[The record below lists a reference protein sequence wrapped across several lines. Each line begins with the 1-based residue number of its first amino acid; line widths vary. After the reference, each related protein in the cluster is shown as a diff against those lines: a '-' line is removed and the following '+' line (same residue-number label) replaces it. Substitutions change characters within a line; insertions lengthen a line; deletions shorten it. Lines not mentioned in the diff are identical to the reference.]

1 MPVGF
6 QTGVDMT
13 NAALNRMRSGGG
25 GSKMSKREKKFM
37 DEQIKNLR
45 QERKF
50 DKKDRKEAARKRE
63 LLEPNELEALERDEA
78 RSAIKGK
85 IQENRKQKYLNKQK
99 KLENERAA
107 EKLKADQA
115 AGVFRAEADE
125 KAEGFRNKLWESQ
138 QKRAAREEF
147 RAPYHEVQQALVK
160 GQQEIDAKNA
170 DTENKRAMTA
180 HQKAQTA
187 TIVENNK
194 TLHERNQADIDYKL
208 AQTEEIAAG
217 IEQTLSETARKE
229 QDAKTKTES
238 LSLLND
244 GLGVATWMMSMVP
257 HAGDPEAAIAAIR
270 ENVLSLH
277 SSAAALGP
285 EQLKVVDT
293 FMSNLETMETD
304 VKDSILHKERQKIK
318 GREEAISVQ
327 LEAKSKANPAFRR
340 QYDSWTP
347 EMKREHDVTAYVREK
362 INATGNVHM
371 NQLMNDPARK
381 GMFIKYKLHNDPNQR
396 WAMDAKGNQ
405 LKTKDGQL
413 VPNLIIDE
421 DATFAALNAT
431 LAQYKAMGPL
441 PRSKTQS
448 SLAGREEIP
457 ATSSPVVPVAG
468 AALPPPKPIRLETDT
483 NTVAT
488 EGTPHPWGETAWQDY
503 RLAQNAP
510 STAAELLSSMEG
522 GAGEHDLWL
531 AQQGALEAL
540 SLADQQ
546 RLAQWTNPS
555 LPANLQPSPTGGPPA
570 HQTNPPTHLS
580 PPTPTIHIPGHH
592 QTMPPPTGQPPTG
605 QPPAG
610 QPTAPTGQ
618 QPAPTPAPTAP
629 TQTQSQQAIPKR
641 MSGVT
646 IAGTGGNSSRPFD
659 ATTMHAAIVKRA
671 GGNQPTMAAE
681 VIEFMGEVGIEIDKG
696 STDEAINAAKLM
708 ARTNVEGSY
717 GANQLMSDNL
727 RPMDDATKKLA
738 PRFKG
743 SLIGSIRKTLFGDT
757 EFGGRDVDVDKLESA
772 LKGNIGVLSR
782 GDKKGYGKSALKTRT
797 VTNLWDKPAEDWPS
811 KIYLPMEN
819 GDTDDSD
826 VIQWTPEKV
835 KTFKR
840 RVESWKKWK
849 AFKDKI
855 DKIK

>member
-25 GSKMSKREKKFM
+25 GSKMSKREKKLM

-50 DKKDRKEAARKRE
+50 GKKDRKEAARKRE
-63 LLEPNELEALERDEA
+63 LLEPNELEALERKEA

-85 IQENRKQKYLNKQK
+85 IQENRKQKHLNEQK
-99 KLENERAA
+99 RLENERAA
-107 EKLKADQA
+107 EKLKADQD
-115 AGVFRAEADE
+115 AGVFGAESKS
-125 KAEGFRNKLWESQ
+125 KAEEFRNKLWESQ

-160 GQQEIDAKNA
+160 GQQEIDSKNA

-187 TIVENNK
+187 TILENNK
-194 TLHERNQADIDYKL
+194 TLHEKNQADIDYKL
-208 AQTEEIAAG
+208 AQTEEIFAG
-217 IEQTLSETARKE
+217 INETLSETARKE

-238 LSLLND
+238 LSNLND
-244 GLGVATWMMSMVP
+244 GLATATWMMSMVP
-257 HAGDPEAAIAAIR
+257 HASDPEAAIAAIR

-293 FMSNLETMETD
+293 FMSNLQKMETD
-304 VKDSILHKERQKIK
+304 VKDSIIHKERQKIK
-318 GREEAISVQ
+318 GREDAISVQ
-327 LEAKSKANPAFRR
+327 LEVKSKANPAFRR

-347 EMKREHDVTAYVREK
+347 EMKREHDVVAYVRRK
-362 INATGNVHM
+362 INETGNVHM
-371 NQLMNDPARK
+371 NQLMNDDARK

-421 DATFAALNAT
+421 DATFAALEAT
-431 LAQYKAMGPL
+431 LTQYKAMGPL
-441 PRSKTQS
+441 PRGERMDTVGSQEQFQPRQG
-448 SLAGREEIP
+448 AGSVIP
-457 ATSSPVVPVAG
+457 SDPNAQPTPAEKEKMASESTTT
-468 AALPPPKPIRLETDT
+468 KIS
-483 NTVAT
+483 
-488 EGTPHPWGETAWQDY
+488 GTPPWSPTSWQEY
-503 RLAQNAP
+503 QLAQNAP

-540 SLADQQ
+540 SQADQQ
-546 RLAQWTNPS
+546 RLAQWTS
-555 LPANLQPSPTGGPPA
+555 AAT
-570 HQTNPPTHLS
+570 
-580 PPTPTIHIPGHH
+580 PPTPTIHIPGYY
-592 QTMPPPTGQPPTG
+592 QAPA
-605 QPPAG
+605 PPAPPVPKPSTATPAPSPTAPTAPTG

-618 QPAPTPAPTAP
+618 PTAP
-629 TQTQSQQAIPKR
+629 TQSQSQQTIPKR

-659 ATTMHAAIVKRA
+659 ATKMHAAIVKRL
-671 GGNQPTMAAE
+671 GGNQPTKAAE

-727 RPMDDATKKLA
+727 RPMDDAAKKLA

-757 EFGGRDVDVDKLESA
+757 ELGGRDVDVDKLESA

-782 GDKKGYGKSALKTRT
+782 GDKKGHGKSALKTRT
-797 VTNLWDKPAEDWPS
+797 VKNLWDKPAEDWPS

-855 DKIK
+855 DQIK